1 MHAPQTNEFNVGLA
15 RWLGSVLS
23 GGPNSP
29 SVAKLIE
36 MIDDI
41 ARAREDFTLK
51 IGAKRTATST
61 AYYAF
66 SCSAGV
72 FALPMTTEQAV
83 AASFM
88 ADGMLVD
95 RVSLDAADMRP
106 HIAEVRDLQ
115 LKEDRTAGGEVL
127 FQGTVRIRFH
137 QRPPGGLM
145 LRVTRVGYTTALSH
159 LEFPVPTAE
168 GSAFELPFELG
179 PEDWEQSP
187 FRPGPLLVDLCMSL
201 GSDTGS
207 ASNCVVCLLAD
218 TRSTLPPAPIVAA
231 PAAAGLSATRGGSPG
246 G

>member
-1 MHAPQTNEFNVGLA
+1 
-15 RWLGSVLS
+15 
-23 GGPNSP
+23 
-29 SVAKLIE
+29 
-36 MIDDI
+36 
-41 ARAREDFTLK
+41 
-51 IGAKRTATST
+51 
-61 AYYAF
+61 
-66 SCSAGV
+66 
-72 FALPMTTEQAV
+72 
-83 AASFM
+83 M

-137 QRPPGGLM
+137 DRPPGGLM

-218 TRSTLPPAPIVAA
+218 TAPRSRRRLSWLRPQRRVFRLHVAVLPADKA
-231 PAAAGLSATRGGSPG
+231 LHTS
-246 G
+246 

>member
-1 MHAPQTNEFNVGLA
+1 MNAPQANEFNVGLA

-23 GGPNSP
+23 GGADSP
-29 SVAKLIE
+29 SVAKLVE

-41 ARAREDFTLK
+41 VRARNDFMLK

-72 FALPMTTEQAV
+72 FALPVTTEQAV
-83 AASFM
+83 AANFM
-88 ADGMLVD
+88 ADGLLVD

-106 HIAEVRDLQ
+106 HIAEVRNLQ
-115 LKEDRTAGGEVL
+115 LKEDRTAGGEVI

-137 QRPPGGLM
+137 QRPHGDLM

-159 LEFPVPTAE
+159 LQFPGLLAE
-168 GSAFELPFELG
+168 GAAFELPFEVG
-179 PEDWEQSP
+179 PEDWEQAP
-187 FRPGPLLVDLCMSL
+187 FRPGPLLVDVCTSL
-201 GSDTGS
+201 GSDTWS

-218 TRSTLPPAPIVAA
+218 THSAPPPTPIVAA
-231 PAAAGLSATRGGSPG
+231 PAAAGLSATRGDSLGR
-246 G
+246 